1 MTTALA
7 ALVLVAALT
16 CPAHMLWRMRRGKP
30 ARCPPTGGGADDVRA
45 RLARL
50 GEDVARTDAERG

>member
-16 CPAHMLWRMRRGKP
+16 CPAHMLWRMRRGKS
-30 ARCPPTGGGADDVRA
+30 ARCLPTAGGADDMRA

-50 GEDVARTDAERG
+50 GEDVGRAEAKRG

>member
-16 CPAHMLWRMRRGKP
+16 CPAHMLWRMWRGKS
-30 ARCPPTGGGADDVRA
+30 AGCIPTGGGAGDVRA

-50 GEDVARTDAERG
+50 RKDVARAGAERG